1 MRGHNTPQQPL
12 FCAEAWRPGRQ
23 RADLSPEKSLHR
35 TGRAR
40 GGDAGEAPP
49 GQVPAGTSV
58 RLHCCPSHTCHD
70 LTALPAAAGGSR
82 APGQD
87 ARFRRDWD
95 IPPASQDP
103 QEWTWGLAG
112 NRGQTEQD
120 KVPWN
125 PPTLGPRTFPGCQ
138 SRRLLP
144 VCWRAVLWP
153 IQLPSSPVLGLCVV
167 TGHPALPGLVPVL
180 HPVAASWETP
190 RVVLRGT
197 RQPQCPQQ
205 ASETGGSHP
214 PPPRGGPGA
223 RGPPKPSSGA
233 TSWGDGDLESR
244 LGASAVCT
252 CRGHV

>member
-1 MRGHNTPQQPL
+1 MTRGKRPQVRCPRGPLSGFTAALRTPVMTSQPCLPLLGGPGHRGRMPGSGGTGTFLQPL
-12 FCAEAWRPGRQ
+12 RTPRNGRGAWQATEAR
-23 RADLSPEKSLHR
+23 LSR
-35 TGRAR
+35 T
-40 GGDAGEAPP
+40 
-49 GQVPAGTSV
+49 
-58 RLHCCPSHTCHD
+58 
-70 LTALPAAAGGSR
+70 
-82 APGQD
+82 
-87 ARFRRDWD
+87 RFRG
-95 IPPASQDP
+95 I
-103 QEWTWGLAG
+103 
-112 NRGQTEQD
+112 
-120 KVPWN
+120 

-167 TGHPALPGLVPVL
+167 TGHPALPGLIPVL

-190 RVVLRGT
+190 RVALRGT